1 MARRFLV
8 GFTAVTAAALAVAGC
23 SSSSPKSAS
32 SPSPSISSPGSS
44 PTSDSSAGPASPSGS
59 DLVSF
64 GASSPGSSAPVTA
77 GGHLVIGA
85 ADFSESEVLA
95 NLYALLAKKA
105 GYTTEIKTV
114 TTREI
119 YEPALQD
126 GQIDIVPDYAATFT
140 EYLNDKKN
148 GANATVV
155 ATTDKD
161 TTLVQLNKLA
171 SPLGLKA
178 LEPSNAAD
186 ENAFAVTTTYAKAHN
201 LTTLSDLG
209 KSGLSIKLAAPAEC
223 KSRPFCGGAL
233 TTNYGIKISQYDPF
247 DFDSVP
253 AKQAVKTGKDDV
265 VEVATDD
272 GALSD
277 YNLVIL
283 QDDKHVQLADN
294 LVPIVGKKYANDATL
309 AAAINALAPIL
320 TSADLGMLDN
330 DVDANKELPS
340 AVAKTYLTSKDL
352 L

>member
-1 MARRFLV
+1 
-8 GFTAVTAAALAVAGC
+8 
-23 SSSSPKSAS
+23 
-32 SPSPSISSPGSS
+32 
-44 PTSDSSAGPASPSGS
+44 
-59 DLVSF
+59 
-64 GASSPGSSAPVTA
+64 
-77 GGHLVIGA
+77 LVIGS

-95 NLYALLAKKA
+95 NLYSLLAQKA

-119 YEPALQD
+119 YEPALEA

-140 EYLNDKKN
+140 EFLNDKKN

-171 SPLGLKA
+171 APLGLKA
-178 LEPSNAAD
+178 LEPSDAAD
-186 ENAFAVTTTYAKAHN
+186 ENAFAVTSTFAKAHN

-209 KSGLSIKLAAPAEC
+209 KAGISIKLAAPAEC
-223 KSRPFCGGAL
+223 KTRTFCGLAL
-233 TTNYGIKISQYDPF
+233 TNNYGIKISQYDPF

-253 AKQAVKTGKDDV
+253 GKQAVKTGKDDV

-277 YNLVIL
+277 FNLVIL

-294 LVPIVGKKYANDATL
+294 LVPIVGKKYANDAAL
-309 AAAINALAPIL
+309 AAAINKLAPVL
-320 TSADLGMLDN
+320 SSADLGSLDN
-330 DVDANKELPS
+330 KVDADKDQP
-340 AVAKTYLTSKDL
+340 ADVAKAYLTSKGL
-352 L
+352 I